1 VSEQRAT
8 VDVRM
13 PTRSVAPYIHEA
25 IESVLAQTRK
35 DWTLLISENGAPGGK
50 LERDLKEHY
59 LSDPRIGY
67 QAIGADLSAATNH
80 TLLITKGDAPY
91 VGILHDDDRWDPEFL
106 DRRVDFLE
114 RHPEC
119 GFVFSGNYEIDSQS
133 RRTLDSK
140 LWLTEGVY
148 EPREFVPELL
158 RHNIIGMP
166 TLLVRRSA
174 YEAVGEAFDEN
185 TTYFDYT
192 MWLRLAFKFPVG
204 YLPVRDAGYRV
215 HDTQITMT
223 AKGRGEMQ
231 VALFDYVDGL
241 LAESPEL
248 APDERW
254 LKRRRAGAHLSA
266 ALDHLEDGERG
277 PARADVEQ
285 ALRTYPPVVVDPR
298 TPLALLGFVGGKP
311 GRDLIRRARYL
322 VLRKRLR
329 VHLRN

>member
-1 VSEQRAT
+1 
-8 VDVRM
+8 M

-140 LWLTEGVY
+140 LWLSEGVY

-285 ALRTYPPVVVDPR
+285 ALRTYPPVAVDPR

>member
-1 VSEQRAT
+1 
-8 VDVRM
+8 M

-25 IESVLAQTRK
+25 IGSVLAQTRQ

-50 LERDLKEHY
+50 LEQDLRQY

-67 QAIGADLSAATNH
+67 QAVGADLSAASNH
-80 TLLITKGDAPY
+80 TSLITSGRAPY

-114 RHPEC
+114 RHPKC

-133 RRTLDSK
+133 RWIEDSK
-140 LWLTEGVY
+140 LVLREGVY
-148 EPREFVPELL
+148 EPREFVPQLL

-174 YEAVGEAFDEN
+174 YKEVGAAFDEG

-204 YLPVRDAGYRV
+204 YLAVRDAGYRI

-231 VALFDYVDGL
+231 VELFRYVDEL
-241 LAESPEL
+241 LASSPEL

-254 LKRRRAGAHLSA
+254 LRRRRAGAHLSA
-266 ALDHLEDGERG
+266 ALDHLEDGERS
-277 PARADVEQ
+277 PARAHVGQ
-285 ALRTYPPVVVDPR
+285 ALRTYPPVAVDPR
-298 TPLALLGFVGGKP
+298 TPLALVGFVGGP
-311 GRDLIRRARYL
+311 SRGLIRRLRYM

-329 VHLRN
+329 VHLRD

>member
-1 VSEQRAT
+1 M

-25 IESVLAQTRK
+25 IDSVLAQTRP

-50 LERDLKEHY
+50 LEQDLKPY
-59 LSDPRIGY
+59 LADPRIGY

-80 TLLITKGDAPY
+80 TRLITAGQAPY

-133 RRTLDSK
+133 RRTEDSK
-140 LWLTEGVY
+140 LVLTEGVY
-148 EPREFVPELL
+148 EPSEFVPKLL

-166 TLLVRRSA
+166 TLLVRRAA
-174 YEAVGEAFDEN
+174 YEAVGAAFDEG

-192 MWLRLAFKFPVG
+192 MWLRLAFAFPVG

-231 VALFDYVDGL
+231 VELFNYVDGL
-241 LAESPEL
+241 LASSPEL
-248 APDERW
+248 APDDARW
-254 LKRRRAGAHLSA
+254 LRRRRAGAHLSA

-277 PARADVEQ
+277 PARADVSQ
-285 ALRTYPPVVVDPR
+285 ALRTYPPVAVDPR
-298 TPLALLGFVGGKP
+298 TPLAFVGFVGGGP
-311 GRDLIRRARYL
+311 ARRLIRRLRYM